1 MSIPVVVVGIDGSNT
16 SWEAFWWA
24 CGEGRRLGGRLVAV
38 FVSSTPL
45 VDAAA
50 AAAAALT
57 GVVMVPVANAQRDT
71 YHAEHL
77 RGRVE
82 KCAADADLAVLFV
95 HAQGDA
101 ANELLEVAWA
111 QHADLIVVGRSTK
124 ARHHIVG
131 SLSRRLVGRRDV
143 PVVVVVP

>member
-16 SWEAFWWA
+16 SWDAFWWA

-38 FVSSTPL
+38 FVSSTP
-45 VDAAA
+45 VIDAA

-57 GVVMVPVANAQRDT
+57 GVVMVPVANDRRDT

-101 ANELLEVAWA
+101 ANELLEVARA
-111 QHADLIVVGRSTK
+111 EHADLIVVGRSTK

-143 PVVVVVP
+143 PVIVVVP

>member
-16 SWEAFWWA
+16 SWDAFWWA

-38 FVSSTPL
+38 FVSSTPM
-45 VDAAA
+45 VDAAAA

-57 GVVMVPVANAQRDT
+57 GVVMVLVANDRRDT

-101 ANELLEVAWA
+101 ANELLEVA
-111 QHADLIVVGRSTK
+111 
-124 ARHHIVG
+124 
-131 SLSRRLVGRRDV
+131 
-143 PVVVVVP
+143 